1 MKRPRGEE
9 GAAAAPA
16 ASAPPSAP
24 STFAAAPEE
33 YAGPS
38 EPIITRHDDCPGT
51 ITTSYLT
58 VTGVGTHFKTDCKPG
73 DILECGGDARPIS
86 FVLTDTQMGLKE
98 AFHSDIKAPG
108 QGYVVVRATKGGGG
122 GGGPALPPPK
132 KVDTEESA
140 TGVSA
145 SSMRVQK
152 PGTKGVYLYEKLD
165 SGAKELSRE
174 ELLDQRCKARTEKLL

>member
-1 MKRPRGEE
+1 VGLAEE
-9 GAAAAPA
+9 A
-16 ASAPPSAP
+16 ASLIRP
-24 STFAAAPEE
+24 
-33 YAGPS
+33 
-38 EPIITRHDDCPGT
+38 EPIITRHDCPGT

-58 VTGVGTHFKTDCKPG
+58 VTGVGTHFKTDCKPL
-73 DILECGGDARPIS
+73 DVLECGGDARPIA
-86 FVLTDTQMGLKE
+86 FVISDTQLGLKE
-98 AFHSDIKAPG
+98 AFLSDIKPPG

-122 GGGPALPPPK
+122 GGGGALPPPK

-145 SSMRVQK
+145 STMRVQK
-152 PGTKGVYLYEKLD
+152 PGAKGVYLFEKLD